1 MEKVEPIRD
10 KKRLEKMKTHLKN
23 HNMRDWLLFTIGI
36 NSGLRISDILTLQ
49 VADVKGKDRIQLRES
64 KTGKVKDFP
73 LSEKVKKAVCEYLK
87 ESGITAGPLFPSRKT
102 AGSRNTG
109 SISRQQAYD
118 SISAAAKMA
127 GIEDAV
133 GTHTMRKTFGYWA
146 YKAGYDITRIQH
158 LLNHS
163 SPSVT
168 LRYIGITKDEL
179 DDIYISLDL

>member
-1 MEKVEPIRD
+1 MDKVEPIRD
-10 KKRLEKMKTHLKN
+10 KKKLEKMKAYLKN
-23 HNMRDWLLFTIGI
+23 NNMRDWLLFTLGI

-49 VADVKGKDRIQLRES
+49 VSDVKGKERIQLRES
-64 KTGKVKDFP
+64 KTNKTKDFP
-73 LSEKVKKAVCEYLK
+73 LSDKVKKAICEYLK
-87 ESGITAGPLFPSRKT
+87 ESNITSGPLFPSRKR
-102 AGSRNTG
+102 AGSRETG
-109 SISRQQAYD
+109 SISRQQAYE
-118 SISAAAKMA
+118 SISAAARAA